1 MTHIFQNGGREKKEE
16 AVLIGGKN
24 QERLTV
30 NIPNLFWPQPLEV
43 AVMKEVLKKIFA
55 ANPGKS
61 KITISGK
68 CSGCGHHVIVAV
80 EQTSGG
86 FGLLGGTLEKSS
98 SENYSITCIDCHK
111 SNLKITTRRDIVRK
125 RAF

>member
-1 MTHIFQNGGREKKEE
+1 MTRIFQNGGREKKEE
-16 AVLIGGKN
+16 AVLIGGKT

-61 KITISGK
+61 KIKISGK
-68 CSGCGHHVIVAV
+68 CSGCGRHVIVAV

-86 FGLLGGTLEKSS
+86 FGLLGGILEKSS
-98 SENYSITCIDCHK
+98 SEKYSITCIDCHK